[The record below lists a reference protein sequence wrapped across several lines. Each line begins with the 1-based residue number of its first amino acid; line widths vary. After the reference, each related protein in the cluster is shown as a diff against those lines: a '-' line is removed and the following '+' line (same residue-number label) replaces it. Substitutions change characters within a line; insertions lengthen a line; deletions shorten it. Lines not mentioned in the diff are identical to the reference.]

1 MLISCPGGGEERE
14 REREADRERREKKR
28 EEREEEKE
36 KNTME
41 VHIRG
46 FMAGQ
51 KSRAQKK
58 SSESLQ
64 KKVIERISFV
74 LTHEMSF
81 EMNS

>member
-1 MLISCPGGGEERE
+1 MRE

-51 KSRAQKK
+51 NPEHKRNPTN
-58 SSESLQ
+58 L
-64 KKVIERISFV
+64 
-74 LTHEMSF
+74 
-81 EMNS
+81 